1 MSELE
6 KTLELAKQAI
16 ELAIEHDKSER
27 FIGYVVTLDRIN
39 LELLK
44 LTNNRR

>member
-6 KTLELAKQAI
+6 KTLNLAVTAI

-27 FIGYVVTLDRIN
+27 FIGYALTLDRLN
-39 LELLK
+39 LEIAR
-44 LTNNRR
+44 LTP